1 MGSSVIL
8 FLALLLIVFQY
19 PIDSLSSD
27 EIHSLWVTFRLQA
40 FFVIQLW
47 SDLSLHLSRRM
58 WGLDLFVYHNNRIN
72 FEYIFGE
79 YAPNLLHF
87 QQQLLFASSSL
98 ILFASFP
105 VYTFLLSLLLF
116 LWYYASFVA
125 VPSIPIS
132 HEQKLLP
139 KTAMGFITPTL
150 FALFLLF
157 ILPLP
162 GVPPSLPS
170 YLVLPSAFIC
180 PCSLP
185 EHHSC
190 SILSGSFPRL
200 FHRRSNDQ
208 SQPNPH

>member
-1 MGSSVIL
+1 M
-8 FLALLLIVFQY
+8 
-19 PIDSLSSD
+19 DSLSSD

-47 SDLSLHLSRRM
+47 SVLGARVSHRM

-87 QQQLLFASSSL
+87 QQQLLFASSTCVL
-98 ILFASFP
+98 HVSFP

-125 VPSIPIS
+125 VASTLFS

-139 KTAMGFITPTL
+139 KTAVGSITPAL
-150 FALFLLF
+150 FSLFLLF

-162 GVPPSLPS
+162 GVLLSFPS
-170 YLVLPSAFIC
+170 YLVLPSAFIRS
-180 PCSLP
+180 CSLP
-185 EHHSC
+185 QHLPC
-190 SILSGSFPRL
+190 TLLSGSFPRL
-200 FHRRSNDQ
+200 FHR
-208 SQPNPH
+208 